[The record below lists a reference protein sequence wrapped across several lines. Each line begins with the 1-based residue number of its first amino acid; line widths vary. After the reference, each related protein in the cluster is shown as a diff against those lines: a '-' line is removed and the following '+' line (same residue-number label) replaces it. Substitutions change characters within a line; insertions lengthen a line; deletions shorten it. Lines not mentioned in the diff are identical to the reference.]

1 MFFLGGVGRMEDV
14 FWGVGVRE
22 DRGCFWGVGVGRME
36 DVFHTL
42 IKC

>member
-1 MFFLGGVGRMEDV
+1 MFFGGWGLGRIEDV
-14 FWGVGVRE
+14 
-22 DRGCFWGVGVGRME
+22 FWGVGVGRME